1 MDIEINRKK
10 IKSLR
15 IKVEDGII
23 KVSAPNNLSERKI
36 NNFIEE
42 NFETIE
48 KLKAEDKKRRRYK
61 NRLFGEKVNFTSEED
76 LEKIYRR
83 ELKKVLDEIFPR
95 YEALTGLYANS
106 YEIRKMKVRWGTCY
120 PKRGDIKI
128 NLYLAE
134 RPYEQIEAVVLHEL
148 IHLKYF
154 NHDEKFLKECK
165 KYMENYEEIEREL
178 KT

>member
-10 IKSLR
+10 MKSLR
-15 IKVEDGII
+15 LRVEDGII
-23 KVSAPNNLSERKI
+23 KVSAPRKMTDKSI
-36 NNFIEE
+36 ENFIESNKE
-42 NFETIE
+42 AIE
-48 KLKAEDKKRRRYK
+48 RLKREDERRGRYK
-61 NRLFGEKVNFTSEED
+61 NHLFGEKVNFTSEEE

-95 YEALTGLYANS
+95 YEALTGLYAKS

-128 NLYLAE
+128 NLYLAA
-134 RPYEQIEAVVLHEL
+134 RPPEHIEAVVLHEL
-148 IHLKYF
+148 VHLKFF
-154 NHDEKFLKECK
+154 NHDKNFINECK
-165 KYMENYEEIEREL
+165 KYMPNYEEIEREL

>member
-1 MDIEINRKK
+1 MDIEINKK
-10 IKSLR
+10 NIKSLR

-23 KVSAPNNLSERKI
+23 KVSAPRNLSDRKI
-36 NNFIEE
+36 NNFIKE

-48 KLKAEDKKRRRYK
+48 RLKEDDKRRKRYK
-61 NRLFGEKVNFTSEED
+61 NHLFGEKVNFTSEED

-83 ELKKVLDEIFPR
+83 ELKKVLDEIFPK
-95 YEALTGLYANS
+95 YEAMTGLYANS

-148 IHLKYF
+148 LHLRHLK
-154 NHDEKFLKECK
+154 HDKKFLSACK
-165 KYMENYEEIEREL
+165 KYMANYEEIEREL